1 MTLPTPAPSL
11 PKYQLLADHCRG
23 AIQAGSWLPGQRLP
37 SLRALMGQHAVS
49 LTTAMQA
56 CRQLES
62 EGWLEARPR
71 SGNFV
76 RQPRRHAPRPL
87 AEACPP
93 DRISPIPNSSC
104 E

>member
-1 MTLPTPAPSL
+1 MTLPTPVTPL

-56 CRQLES
+56 
-62 EGWLEARPR
+62 
-71 SGNFV
+71 
-76 RQPRRHAPRPL
+76 
-87 AEACPP
+87 
-93 DRISPIPNSSC
+93 
-104 E
+104 